1 MKRLTIA
8 TALAVLVVPASALA
22 AKPTPPTHPT
32 TPAPTVSYILHGSL
46 SAYVAPS
53 GGANG
58 SITIAISASNYAA
71 KQLVH
76 TTLTFAVSSK
86 TKVTF
91 KGSTIANGDRGVV
104 KVRGPKKLTAAAAQA
119 IVASQVI
126 DQGAAK

>member
-1 MKRLTIA
+1 M
-8 TALAVLVVPASALA
+8 
-22 AKPTPPTHPT
+22 
-32 TPAPTVSYILHGSL
+32 
-46 SAYVAPS
+46 APS

-58 SITIAISASNYAA
+58 SITIMVSASNYAA

-104 KVRGPKKLTAAAAQA
+104 KVRGPKKLTAATAQA
-119 IVASQVI
+119 IVAQQVI